1 MVIAMIMPPTEGV
14 VISLLLRI
22 FDLVGTFV
30 FAISGAVAGTKH
42 RLDLFGVLVLSFV
55 AGTFG
60 GIARDVIL
68 GAVPPASISDWK
80 YVGVSVLA
88 GIVTFLWYDRLGR
101 FRNAVLIFDA
111 AGLALFAVSGA
122 GKALAY
128 QMGPGPAALLGM
140 VTGIGGGV
148 VRDVLVS
155 EVPAV
160 LRTDIYAVAALAG
173 ASIFVGGIYLHLPS
187 PLVAIVS
194 AVLCFAIRMI
204 AIRRG
209 WQMPV
214 SKSLDSR
221 RE

>member
-1 MVIAMIMPPTEGV
+1 
-14 VISLLLRI
+14 
-22 FDLVGTFV
+22 
-30 FAISGAVAGTKH
+30 
-42 RLDLFGVLVLSFV
+42 
-55 AGTFG
+55 
-60 GIARDVIL
+60 
-68 GAVPPASISDWK
+68 
-80 YVGVSVLA
+80 
-88 GIVTFLWYDRLGR
+88 
-101 FRNAVLIFDA
+101 
-111 AGLALFAVSGA
+111 
-122 GKALAY
+122 
-128 QMGPGPAALLGM
+128 
-140 VTGIGGGV
+140 V

-214 SKSLDSR
+214 SKSLDSP